1 MKLSARARLG
11 RRDLARL
18 IGSAALALP
27 ALELFARPRAR
38 AADKRARF
46 AVFLYTPDG
55 AVLEDYFP
63 RPGAS
68 QREFAISKVLEPLEA
83 HRDRLLVLGP
93 RWDGD
98 ATRADTGLC
107 YAEKP
112 EQHRA
117 AVTLAAN
124 RHKLPLRPQEGV
136 VNQIDSP
143 SIDQVIASAVQGEAR
158 FGSLNFGLHPIGGDT
173 ASDINYGEDGT
184 PLRRM
189 ESAGEAWD
197 RVLGSIIDVVDPAAV
212 AAAERALRREAALSN
227 FLHGRFGALAPG
239 LGKADKLTLDR
250 HLGSLRTVE
259 QRRVEQLKAALES
272 EAGRCALPMR
282 GDVPDDEDAIR
293 TGADTEHLCPFF
305 LDVLSTAFACEMC
318 RVASITF
325 GYPGG
330 GSAGG
335 LRMPWLG
342 FSDPLHAVSHH
353 GNQRGD
359 MDKQT
364 KMLRWIASQIAALMD
379 RLAASPFE
387 DGSVL
392 DYTTLYWFNRHGDGN
407 GHSNDRLPCILA
419 GGTGGYFDMGR
430 SLQLG
435 RSNVTQVLISI
446 AHSMGVELDAF
457 GVEELRAEGP
467 LPGLAR

>member
-1 MKLSARARLG
+1 MRLSARSRLG
-11 RRDLARL
+11 RRDLVRML
-18 IGSAALALP
+18 GSAALALP
-27 ALELFARPRAR
+27 ALELFSKPVR
-38 AADKRARF
+38 AAEKRARF
-46 AVFLYTPDG
+46 AVFVYTPDG
-55 AVLEDYFP
+55 CVLEDYFP

-68 QREFAISKVLEPLEA
+68 EREFTLGKVLEPLEA
-83 HRDRLLVLGP
+83 HRDELLVLGP

-98 ATRADTGLC
+98 ETRPNTGLC

-117 AVTLAAN
+117 AVTLAAS
-124 RHKLPLRPQEGV
+124 RHKLPLRPQDGV

-143 SIDQVIASAVQGEAR
+143 SIDQVIASAVQGDAR

-173 ASDINYGEDGT
+173 ASDINYSQDGT

-189 ESAGEAWD
+189 ETADEAWN
-197 RVLGSIIDVVDPAAV
+197 RVLGGIVDAADPDAI

-227 FLHGRFGALAPG
+227 FLHARFAALEPG
-239 LGKADKLTLDR
+239 LGRADRITLDR
-250 HLGSLRTVE
+250 HLGSLRAVE
-259 QRRVEQLKAALES
+259 ARRTEQLKAALES
-272 EAGRCALPMR
+272 QASRCALPMR
-282 GDVPDDEDAIR
+282 GDLPADEDAIR
-293 TGADTEHLCPFF
+293 TGADTEQLCPFF
-305 LDVLSTAFACEMC
+305 MDVLSTAFACELS

-342 FSDPLHAVSHH
+342 FTDPLHAVSHN
-353 GNQRGD
+353 GGQPAKK
-359 MDKQT
+359 DKQT
-364 KMLRWIASQIAALMD
+364 RMLRWIASQIAALLD
-379 RLAASPFE
+379 RLAAAPFE

-407 GHSNDRLPCILA
+407 AHSNDRLPCILA

-435 RSNVTQVLISI
+435 ESNVTQLLISI

-457 GVEELRAEGP
+457 GVGDLRAEGP
-467 LPGLAR
+467 LPGLSR

>member
-11 RRDLARL
+11 RRDLVRL
-18 IGSAALALP
+18 IGGAALALP
-27 ALELFARPRAR
+27 ALELFARPTAR

-63 RPGAS
+63 RPGESERA
-68 QREFAISKVLEPLEA
+68 FTLSKVLEPLAA
-83 HRDRLLVLGP
+83 HRERLLVLGP

-98 ATRADTGLC
+98 QTRADTGLC

-136 VNQIDSP
+136 INKIDSP

-158 FGSLNFGLHPIGGDT
+158 FGSLNFGLHHIGGDT
-173 ASDINYGEDGT
+173 ASDINYSEDGT

-189 ESAGEAWD
+189 ETADEAWE
-197 RVLGSIIDVVDPAAV
+197 RVLGGFVDVADPAAI
-212 AAAERALRREAALSN
+212 AATQRALRREAALSD
-227 FLHGRFGALAPG
+227 FLHGRFGALKPR
-239 LGKADKLTLDR
+239 LGKADRLTLDR
-250 HLGSLRTVE
+250 HLGSLRMVE
-259 QRRVEQLKAALES
+259 RRRVEQLEASLES
-272 EAGRCALPMR
+272 GAGRCVLPER
-282 GDVPDDEDAIR
+282 GDVPDDDEAIR
-293 TGADTEHLCPFF
+293 TGADTEQLCPFF

-353 GNQRGD
+353 GNQAGKK
-359 MDKQT
+359 DKQT
-364 KMLRWIASQIAALMD
+364 RMLRWIASQVAALMD
-379 RLAASPFE
+379 RLAAAPFE

-392 DYTTLYWFNRHGDGN
+392 DYTTIYWFNRHGDGN

-419 GGTGGYFDMGR
+419 GGSGGYFDMGR
-430 SLQLG
+430 SLALG
-435 RSNVTQVLISI
+435 KSNVTQVLISI
-446 AHSMGVELDAF
+446 AHSMGVELAAF
-457 GVEELRAEGP
+457 GVDEMRAEGP
-467 LPGLAR
+467 LAGLAR